1 MVTDVIKID
10 NQAKGVQQAIGIT
23 EMAAEFGGL
32 SHKEGIRLRL
42 LTEELIGMTRGIAGR
57 VMSDFWIKQDGKSY
71 TLHLKFEIRMT
82 REIREQLLGVSSSGK
97 NSAQLGFMGKLLEGI
112 AAMMLPYD
120 DAYSDAIS
128 GNLGFMTMGDIDTH
142 QQSVNAYRW
151 SLQNYKES
159 LGEGDETDAAWDELE
174 KSIVASIADD
184 VKVSVKGSN
193 VEIVICKNFK

>member
-10 NQAKGVQQAIGIT
+10 NQAKGVRQAIGIT

-42 LTEELIGMTRGIAGR
+42 LTEELIGMTRGIAGQI
-57 VMSDFWIKQDGKSY
+57 MSDFWIEQNDKSY

-112 AAMMLPYD
+112 ATMMLPYD